1 MIWRHDSEDINFDSP
16 RGGISLVTEKG
27 RETSSRLMIQNAVPA
42 DSGLYT
48 CKPSNANPGSI
59 RVHVVKDEHPAAMYH
74 GNGNNVYSKIE
85 SMYLIFVISANII
98 LM

>member
-1 MIWRHDSEDINFDSP
+1 FFQDINFDSP

-59 RVHVVKDEHPAAMYH
+59 RVHVVK
-74 GNGNNVYSKIE
+74 GK
-85 SMYLIFVISANII
+85 
-98 LM
+98 